1 MKTAEEKKFI
11 LAGKRET
18 YTPHGVIPHDASAR
32 FVLTLSDS
40 AEVTKTVLRIHSD
53 KDGSMQLF
61 DMTKRADGT
70 LETTVS
76 ADTLCGTD
84 TDGLF
89 YYCYDAYYPDG
100 CVTFGGEA
108 PSRLYPCGEDGKRQ
122 LLVTR
127 TDARFPLWL
136 RGGIMYHIFVDRF
149 RASGRAKAKPGTI
162 INPDWENGVPQFAKE
177 RGEDLP
183 NNVFFGGDLFGI
195 AEKMDYIVSLGVTCL
210 YLSPIF
216 DGASNHK
223 YDTGD
228 YGKIDEMFG
237 GEEGFRRVLEAA
249 HARGIRVILDGVFN
263 HTGADSVYFNKF
275 GHYDSVGA
283 YQSKQSPYF
292 DWYYFHEYPDGY
304 ESWWGMPTLP
314 KVRCDEESYREY
326 ILGASGI
333 LAKWMH
339 FGADGW
345 RLDVADELTDG
356 FLDALTARVKTENP
370 EAVVYG
376 EVWEDATNKCAYG
389 SRRRYLRG
397 GQLDSVMNYPLREA
411 VIAYVRYGDAEK
423 FRWITE
429 GLYRRYPKGA
439 ADLLMNVLSTHDTA
453 RILTVLAGD
462 DADGYTNTELSVKR
476 LTDTQRALGVR
487 LLMIAY
493 AIVSVMPGVPCIFY
507 GDEAGIEGY
516 GDPFC
521 RMPYPWGREDEA
533 LLSYYRKLG
542 EMRRAERVLSD
553 GEMRILAATTE
564 LLAVIRENGRDSA
577 VLMIVNRSEREIQCL
592 LTVRVEPIGADGTP
606 TDTPVIP
613 PMSAVWFHASNGVE
627 IKKEMQ

>member
-1 MKTAEEKKFI
+1 MKKAEERKFI
-11 LAGKRET
+11 LKEGRET
-18 YTPHGVIPHDASAR
+18 FTPRGVLPRDASMR
-32 FVLTLSDS
+32 MVLSPPDG
-40 AEVTKTVLRIHSD
+40 AEVVKAVLRIHGD
-53 KDGSMQLF
+53 GEGSMHLT
-61 DMTKRADGT
+61 DMERADGDF
-70 LETTVS
+70 ETVIS
-76 ADTLCGTD
+76 PESICAANA
-84 TDGLF
+84 DGLF
-89 YYCYDAYYPDG
+89 YYCYDVYYPDG
-100 CVTFGGEA
+100 CVTFGGES
-108 PSRLYPCGEDGKRQ
+108 PSHLYPCGEDGKRQ

-127 TDARFPLWL
+127 TDITTPQWL
-136 RGGIMYHIFVDRF
+136 TGGIMYHIFVDRF
-149 RASGRAKAKPGTI
+149 RASGRARAKPGTV
-162 INPDWENGVPQFAKE
+162 INPDWKNGIPQFAKE
-177 RGEDLP
+177 RGDDLP
-183 NNVFFGGDLFGI
+183 NNVFFGGDLYGI
-195 AEKMDYIVSLGVTCL
+195 AEKMDYIASLGVTCL

-228 YGKIDEMFG
+228 YSRIDEMFG
-237 GEEGFRRVLEAA
+237 GEEGFDRVIEAA

-283 YQSKQSPYF
+283 YQAKESPYF

-314 KVRCDEESYREY
+314 KVRCDETSYREY
-326 ILGASGI
+326 ILGENGI
-333 LAKWMH
+333 MAKWMRK
-339 FGADGW
+339 GADGW

-356 FLDALTARVKTENP
+356 FLDALSERVKRENP

-389 SRRRYLRG
+389 QRRRYLRG

-423 FRWITE
+423 FRAITE

-439 ADLLMNVLSTHDTA
+439 SDLLMNVLGTHDTA

-462 DADGYTNTELSVKR
+462 HADGYTNTKLSVKR
-476 LTDTQRALGVR
+476 LTDVQRAHGVV
-487 LLMIAY
+487 LLRIAY

-521 RMPYPWGREDEA
+521 RMPFPWGREDEEI
-533 LLSYYRKLG
+533 LSAYREIGQLRRG
-542 EMRRAERVLSD
+542 EPVLAD
-553 GEMRILAATTE
+553 GEMRILAATPD
-564 LLAVIRENGRDSA
+564 LLAVIRENGRDRA
-577 VLMIVNRSEREIQCL
+577 VLLIVNRSQDEITCRL
-592 LTVRVEPIGADGTP
+592 SAAVENIAKGGKP
-606 TDTPVIP
+606 TDTPAIP
-613 PMSAVWFHASNGVE
+613 PLSAVWFHAADG
-627 IKKEMQ
+627 IEMK

>member
-1 MKTAEEKKFI
+1 MKTAEEKKYI
-11 LAGKRET
+11 LAGGSET
-18 YTPHGVIPHDASAR
+18 YTPRGVVPRDASVR
-32 FVLTLSDS
+32 FELSLSES
-40 AEVTKTVLRIHSD
+40 AEVTKAVLRIHSD
-53 KDGSMQLF
+53 KDGEMHLSDMQ
-61 DMTKRADGT
+61 KRADGT
-70 LETTVS
+70 LVARVS
-76 ADTLCGTD
+76 ADALCGD
-84 TDGLF
+84 DRDGLF
-89 YYCYDAYYPDG
+89 YYCFDVYYPDG

-108 PSRLYPCGEDGKRQ
+108 PTCLYPCGEDGKRQ

-127 TDARFPLWL
+127 SDAHFPRWL
-136 RGGIMYHIFVDRF
+136 AGGIMYHIFVDRF
-149 RASGRAKAKPGTI
+149 RASGRAKAKPGTV
-162 INPDWENGVPQFAKE
+162 INPDWENGIPQFAKE

-183 NNVFFGGDLFGI
+183 NNVFFGGDLYGI
-195 AEKMDYIVSLGVTCL
+195 AEKMDYIASLGVTCL

-237 GEEGFRRVLEAA
+237 GEEGFTRVIEAA

-275 GHYDSVGA
+275 GHYDSLGA
-283 YQSKQSPYF
+283 YQSKESPYF

-314 KVRCDEESYREY
+314 KVRCDGAEYREY
-326 ILGASGI
+326 ILGKDGI
-333 LAKWMH
+333 LAKWMRK
-339 FGADGW
+339 GADGW

-356 FLDALTARVKTENP
+356 FLDALTARVKSENP

-389 SRRRYLRG
+389 RRRRYLRG
-397 GQLDSVMNYPLREA
+397 DQLDSVMNYPLREA

-423 FRWITE
+423 FRVITE
-429 GLYRRYPKGA
+429 GLYRRYPKDA
-439 ADLLMNVLSTHDTA
+439 ADLLMNVLGTHDTA

-462 DADGYTNTELSVKR
+462 PGEGYTNTELSVKR
-476 LTDTQRALGVR
+476 LTEDQRARGGR
-487 LLMIAY
+487 LLMLAY

-521 RMPYPWGREDEA
+521 RMPFPWGHEDEA
-533 LLSYYRKLG
+533 LLSYYRELG
-542 EMRRAERVLSD
+542 QIRRAESVLRD
-553 GEMRILAATTE
+553 GEMRILTATPD
-564 LLAVIRENGRDSA
+564 LLAVIRENGRDRA
-577 VLMIVNRSEREIQCL
+577 VLLVVNRSEKAIACRL
-592 LTVRVEPIGADGTP
+592 SAAVEKIGADSKT
-606 TDTPVIP
+606 TDTPTIP
-613 PMSAVWFHASNGVE
+613 PMSAVWFHAEDGVE
-627 IKKEMQ
+627 LK